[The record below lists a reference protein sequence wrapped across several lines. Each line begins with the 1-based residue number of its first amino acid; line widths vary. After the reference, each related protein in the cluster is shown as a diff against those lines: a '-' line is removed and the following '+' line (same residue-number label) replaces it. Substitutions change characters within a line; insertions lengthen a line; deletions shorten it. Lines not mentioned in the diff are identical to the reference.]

1 MTAILILDSHIKQ
14 ISHSII
20 RKKREG
26 KLNLSVK
33 FTPELT
39 NDPVLQN
46 PSVIIYSKQSAQTNC
61 ATQFYDIV

>member
-46 PSVIIYSKQSAQTNC
+46 PSVII
-61 ATQFYDIV
+61 